1 MDGRLCT
8 AAFSGDSGMRWRG
21 HMAAAGGLAVSL
33 IAVFNL
39 AFAAVLDKKG
49 TFLDRNAAGEKENRI
64 VVLRGLD
71 KVTARI
77 SDLEIPVGERLRFGS
92 LLIKAVHCYKRPPEE
107 FPETSAF
114 LEIDEA
120 RPDETARPLFRGW
133 MLASSP
139 GLSSLEHP
147 VYDVWVIDCKTVAP
161 DTSSGQ

>member
-1 MDGRLCT
+1 M
-8 AAFSGDSGMRWRG
+8 MRR
-21 HMAAAGGLAVSL
+21 MAAALILGAVMV
-33 IAVFNL
+33 AGP
-39 AFAAVLDKKG
+39 AAALDKTG
-49 TFLDRNAAGEKENRI
+49 SFLERNAVGKAGKKENRV

-77 SDLEIPVGERLRFGS
+77 SDLEIPVGETVRFGS
-92 LLIKAVHCYKRPPEE
+92 LLIKADHCYKRPPEE

-120 RPDETARPLFRGW
+120 RPGETARPLFRGW

-139 GLSSLEHP
+139 GLSGLEHP
-147 VYDVWVIDCKTVAP
+147 VYDVWVIDCRTVAP

>member
-1 MDGRLCT
+1 MGCRGR
-8 AAFSGDSGMRWRG
+8 M
-21 HMAAAGGLAVSL
+21 AGGLLAAVV
-33 IAVFNL
+33 IA
-39 AFAAVLDKKG
+39 AFTQASAAVLDKNGSFLGRGG
-49 TFLDRNAAGEKENRI
+49 TGERENRI

-77 SDLEIPVGERLRFGS
+77 SDLEIPIGETVRFGS
-92 LLIKAVHCYKRPPEE
+92 LLIKADHCYKRPPEE

-120 RPDETARPLFRGW
+120 RPGEAARPLFRGW

-147 VYDVWVIDCKTVAP
+147 VYDVWVIDCRTVAP